1 MFRHNF
7 FNYPWLL
14 TKSLYFFSYFGM
26 LYSTYYF
33 HVLSVH
39 SPVHPSRLS
48 YYLSCLLFVLHFW
61 ITMFLWQIKGFAIHK
76 HFQFWMTIFCV
87 HLSDFSHLLWLL
99 FGTFLLLLFE
109 LLYLIF
115 IFQFS
120 TLTFHSSNSYNIN
133 LLMNAV
139 KV

>member
-1 MFRHNF
+1 MTFDEIIV
-7 FNYPWLL
+7 
-14 TKSLYFFSYFGM
+14 FFSYFGM

-39 SPVHPSRLS
+39 SPVHPSCLS

-61 ITMFLWQIKGFAIHK
+61 ITMFLWQIKRFAIHK

-120 TLTFHSSNSYNIN
+120 TLTFKVVIVTTSIYLWMQLRCN
-133 LLMNAV
+133 LYL
-139 KV
+139 

>member
-1 MFRHNF
+1 MTFDEIIV
-7 FNYPWLL
+7 
-14 TKSLYFFSYFGM
+14 FFSYFGM

-61 ITMFLWQIKGFAIHK
+61 ITMFLWQIKRFAIHK

-120 TLTFHSSNSYNIN
+120 TLTFKVVIVTTSIYLWMQLRCN
-133 LLMNAV
+133 LYL
-139 KV
+139 